1 VYPVNPGMASVNP
14 YGSVA
19 SRLDFA
25 EIFRRV
31 YLWLALGLTIGFGV
45 AFALGAYLNAALAS
59 GQSELVALIYSPV
72 VVIGAVLAYL
82 GIGIFFYPI
91 VQRASPAVGGT
102 LYVLFTAIFGLT
114 TAAIFVVYTPASI
127 AGTFFITA
135 TMFALMTL
143 IGFTTQLDLSRM
155 GSVLLMALIG
165 IIVASVVNFFL
176 HSAALYWI
184 ISLVGVVLFSAL
196 TAYDTQWV
204 KRNAYQ
210 LASSYGAMEDEAVIS
225 RIALIGAFRLFLDF
239 VNLFFSLLRLLGAR
253 R

>member
-1 VYPVNPGMASVNP
+1 M
-14 YGSVA
+14 
-19 SRLDFA
+19 
-25 EIFRRV
+25 
-31 YLWLALGLTIGFGV
+31 
-45 AFALGAYLNAALAS
+45 
-59 GQSELVALIYSPV
+59 
-72 VVIGAVLAYL
+72 
-82 GIGIFFYPI
+82 
-91 VQRASPAVGGT
+91 
-102 LYVLFTAIFGLT
+102 T
-114 TAAIFVVYTPASI
+114 TAAIFVVYTSASI

-143 IGFTTQLDLSRM
+143 IGFTTQLDLSRI

-176 HSAALYWI
+176 HSATLYWI

-210 LASSYGAMEDEAVIS
+210 LASSYGAMQDEAVIS